1 MSARGGLA
9 ALLLAAAAVPAA
21 AQGLEREA
29 DASVAPALE
38 GPLDNDVFVPLSE
51 PAQAA
56 LAEGDAALARARA
69 TPAGAAAGERERH
82 LDSALDAWQSALA
95 RSSAGAWCWFDLA
108 PGAVPRLGE
117 GVRAA
122 VERRLLSLE
131 EAERRRW
138 SLRHGPAASTALTR
152 VERVAPEQ
160 RASRAAELVRTYP
173 LTLAA
178 ARAALQLGDLAL
190 AAGLR
195 ARARGWY
202 VRAELE
208 AELAGEPAALAA
220 ALEPRL
226 AASSAEHGAPPE
238 AWRTA
243 TGARFAGATAY
254 PPAPARPGVAA
265 SLERRARPGG
275 TFLADG
281 RFALQTFDE
290 LRLIEL
296 AAGGAPTVAAR
307 LRLDE
312 LLGPATPEL
321 AFDAPRT
328 APGWPLLPAT
338 AGEHLALIVGR
349 TRGEEP
355 NVLLV
360 LELEP
365 PRPHAG
371 LGLTLGRTAEGARV
385 AWTLIGS
392 ELVRGEEARVVPAL
406 AELEPFEF
414 QPGPVACADRIVVQL
429 RKYDGRVRAWLA
441 AFERHDG
448 ALAWLLE
455 LASGAERVPTQRFAA
470 HAARV
475 SAQPLLAFELD
486 GEPRVFAGTHLGLGA
501 LVDGLT
507 GEPLYGLKN
516 RRRAEHDPGWSG
528 DRPLLATEETGTAA
542 ILWAPA
548 DSDRLYALRPFALAG
563 SGTEEDAVWVAPPA
577 AIHDA
582 RTLLGGDAREH
593 VVLGSA
599 GRERT
604 VSARRAG
611 ADRVDALDL
620 GEDERFRGS
629 GLVSAARAWVA
640 TDRSLYLFDRTR
652 ELYLLDSQ
660 LLPPAGEA
668 PAGGDLHA
676 RDAHVLVVGTSALW
690 SFRTR

>member
-1 MSARGGLA
+1 VSVRSGLA
-9 ALLLAAAAVPAA
+9 ALFLTALAAPGASQVPA
-21 AQGLEREA
+21 EV

-38 GPLDNDVFVPLSE
+38 GPLDNDVFVPVSE
-51 PAQAA
+51 PARAA

-69 TPAGAAAGERERH
+69 TPAGAASGERERH
-82 LDSALDAWQSALA
+82 LDAALDAWQSALA
-95 RSSAGAWCWFDLA
+95 RSGAGAWCGYDLA
-108 PGAVPRLGE
+108 PGAASRLCE

-122 VERRLLSLE
+122 VERRLLTLE
-131 EAERRRW
+131 EPERRRW
-138 SLRHGPAASTALTR
+138 SLRHGPAASAALAR
-152 VERVAPEQ
+152 LERAAPET
-160 RASRAAELVRTYP
+160 RAARAAELVRAYP

-195 ARARGWY
+195 GRARGWY

-220 ALEPRL
+220 ALGPRL
-226 AASSAEHGAPPE
+226 QASAAEPTIGPE
-238 AWRTA
+238 AWRA
-243 TGARFAGATAY
+243 ARGASFAGQVAY
-254 PPAPARPGVAA
+254 PPATARGGAAPAA
-265 SLERRARPGG
+265 ERRARPGAA
-275 TFLADG
+275 FLADG
-281 RFALQTFDE
+281 RCALQTFDE

-296 AAGGAPTVAAR
+296 AASGAPSVTAR

-321 AFDAPRT
+321 AFDAPRA
-328 APGWPLLPAT
+328 APGWPLLPAA
-338 AGEHLALIVGR
+338 AGEHLALVVGR
-349 TRGEEP
+349 TQGEEP

-360 LELEP
+360 LELAEP
-365 PRPHAG
+365 SPHAG
-371 LGLTLGRTAEGARV
+371 LGLSLGRPTEAARV
-385 AWTLIGS
+385 AWTLVGS
-392 ELVRGEEARVVPAL
+392 ELLRGEEARTVPAL

-414 QPGPVACADRIVVQL
+414 QPGPVASADRIVVQL

-455 LASGAERVPTQRFAA
+455 LAGGAERVPTQRFAA

-516 RRRAEHDPGWSG
+516 RRRAEHEPGWSG
-528 DRPLLATEETGTAA
+528 ERPLLSTAEHSPA

-563 SGTEEDAVWVAPPA
+563 LGAEEEAVWVAPPA
-577 AIHDA
+577 PLHDA
-582 RTLLGGDAREH
+582 RTLLGGDAREQ

-611 ADRVDALDL
+611 QDRIEALDL
-620 GEDERFRGS
+620 GEDERFRGT
-629 GLVSAARAWVA
+629 GLVSSERAWVA
-640 TDRSLYLFDRTR
+640 TDRGLYLFDRTR

-668 PAGGDLHA
+668 PAGGDLYA

>member
-9 ALLLAAAAVPAA
+9 ALLLAALAAPPA
-21 AQGLEREA
+21 AQGPAEA

-38 GPLDNDVFVPLSE
+38 GPLDNDVFVPVSE

-56 LAEGDAALARARA
+56 LTEGDAALARARA

-95 RSSAGAWCWFDLA
+95 RTGAGTWCWFDPT
-108 PGAVPRLGE
+108 PGAAPRLCE

-122 VERRLLSLE
+122 VERRLLALE
-131 EAERRRW
+131 GAERRRW
-138 SLRHGPAASTALTR
+138 SQRHEPAASAVLAR
-152 VERVAPEQ
+152 LERAPPEV
-160 RASRAAELVRTYP
+160 RAPRAAELVRAYP

-220 ALEPRL
+220 ALGPRL
-226 AASSAEHGAPPE
+226 ASSAAGPAPRPE
-238 AWRTA
+238 TWRTA
-243 TGARFAGATAY
+243 TGASFAGQAAY
-254 PPAPARPGVAA
+254 PPAAPRGGVAPA
-265 SLERRARPGG
+265 AERRARPGG

-296 AAGGAPTVAAR
+296 AASGAPSIATR

-321 AFDAPRT
+321 AFDVPRA
-328 APGWPLLPAT
+328 APGWPLLPAAT
-338 AGEHLALIVGR
+338 GEHLALVVGR
-349 TRGEEP
+349 TQGEEP

-360 LELEP
+360 LELAE

-371 LGLTLGRTAEGARV
+371 LGLSLGRPAEDARV
-385 AWTLIGS
+385 AWTLVGS
-392 ELVRGEEARVVPAL
+392 ELLRGEEAHAVPAL

-414 QPGPVACADRIVVQL
+414 QPGPVASADRFVVQL

-448 ALAWLLE
+448 SLAWLLE
-455 LASGAERVPTQRFAA
+455 LAGGAERVPTQRFAA

-516 RRRAEHDPGWSG
+516 RRRAEHEAGWSG
-528 DRPLLATEETGTAA
+528 ERPLLATEGSPA

-563 SGTEEDAVWVAPPA
+563 AGDEEDAVWVAPPA
-577 AIHDA
+577 PLLDA

-593 VVLGSA
+593 LVHGSA

-611 ADRVDALDL
+611 QDRIDALDL
-620 GEDERFRGS
+620 GEDERFRGT
-629 GLVSAARAWVA
+629 GLVSAERAWVA
-640 TDRSLYLFDRTR
+640 TDRGLYLFDRTR

-668 PAGGDLHA
+668 PGGGDLHA
-676 RDAHVLVVGTSALW
+676 HDAHVLVVGTSALW
-690 SFRTR
+690 TFRTR